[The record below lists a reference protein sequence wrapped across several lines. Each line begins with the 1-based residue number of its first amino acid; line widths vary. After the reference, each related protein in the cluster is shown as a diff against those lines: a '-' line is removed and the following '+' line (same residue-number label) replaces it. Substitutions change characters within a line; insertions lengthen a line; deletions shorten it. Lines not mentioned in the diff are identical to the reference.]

1 MANATCQARAVLP
14 VPRPTP
20 SNTRFPVMTLTN
32 TLPSARKPIASSDPV
47 PIARATV
54 RMFRTAAARRQRSA
68 NALNAAMAAELAG
81 HRRRAALTEPG
92 VVTLAARM
100 RAAVP
105 AEDVKAPACGYR
117 ALADVCLAERLRVGV
132 PGNARTGLAPGHR
145 DTQLISD
152 DGSFGGRYPPGK
164 RRGPAP
170 GGAAVTAGYIG
181 PAASDPRHLHGTWP
195 GRQPELPGRRP
206 AIAVWQAV
214 AA

>member
-1 MANATCQARAVLP
+1 VRQCRPKAAPHRGPRWLAVTSWLGRHGRRPLIGLP
-14 VPRPTP
+14 GPDLLSTP
-20 SNTRFPVMTLTN
+20 E
-32 TLPSARKPIASSDPV
+32 
-47 PIARATV
+47 
-54 RMFRTAAARRQRSA
+54 RQP
-68 NALNAAMAAELAG
+68 L
-81 HRRRAALTEPG
+81 
-92 VVTLAARM
+92 LAAR
-100 RAAVP
+100 AGQP
-105 AEDVKAPACGYR
+105 AEHVKAPACGYR

>member
-105 AEDVKAPACGYR
+105 AE
-117 ALADVCLAERLRVGV
+117 
-132 PGNARTGLAPGHR
+132 
-145 DTQLISD
+145 
-152 DGSFGGRYPPGK
+152 
-164 RRGPAP
+164 
-170 GGAAVTAGYIG
+170 GGAAPRPALAGRDVMAGTSRAPAADRVARAG
-181 PAASDPRHLHGTWP
+181 PAEYSRTAAVAGSQG
-195 GRQPELPGRRP
+195 RP
-206 AIAVWQAV
+206 AGRTRQSASLRLPRARGCLPRRAPQGRCAWQCTHRTGTRPPGH
-214 AA
+214 AADLR